1 MASPIVQRNL
11 LRASIKNRD
20 TRILHDVAPMFLLLA
35 LIRHLH
41 TRSSSASLRLV
52 LIDLEKARNCSQ
64 ILLRLAVKYIDAEKG
79 QRLYSCFT
87 GLLYRLEQKQRWK
100 GGMIFTESKKIPNY
114 HW

>member
-1 MASPIVQRNL
+1 MAPPTVQRNL
-11 LRASIKNRD
+11 LRVSIKNRD

-52 LIDLEKARNCSQ
+52 LIDLEKASNCSQ
-64 ILLRLAVKYIDAEKG
+64 ILLRLAVKYIDTEKR

-87 GLLYRLEQKQRWK
+87 DVHYRLEQKQRWK
-100 GGMIFTESKKIPNY
+100 GGMIFTKSKKFPNY
-114 HW
+114 RG